1 MKKKTRQAFARVLI
15 VLILLFTLVV
25 TGVAAFLPML

>member
-1 MKKKTRQAFARVLI
+1 MKKKTRQTFARILI
-15 VLILLFTLVV
+15 VIILLFTLVV

>member
-1 MKKKTRQAFARVLI
+1 MKRRTRQTFARILI
-15 VLILLFTLVV
+15 VIILLFTLVV

>member
-1 MKKKTRQAFARVLI
+1 MRRKTRQQIARVLI

>member
-1 MKKKTRQAFARVLI
+1 MKRKTRQTVARVLI
-15 VLILLFTLVV
+15 VVVLLFTLVV